1 MRLINML
8 NIFLKNQDNKIY
20 AKKEKNKKN
29 KKLKD
34 LKKK

>member
-1 MRLINML
+1 ML